1 MRFGPISL
9 VRSAS
14 IDKMKETQDF
24 LSEQNAKLSVEL
36 GSGST
41 LHSFMHYPWTAK
53 TAPQAI
59 LNPDTDQKRIK
70 EACTRIA
77 DAYAQCK
84 KESDETNKDVGHSMW
99 NEVRTRHQEFIQAL
113 ENKNVDTLCQLLPG
127 FLQSEL
133 VWGLGK
139 YDLKLVDDM
148 RAVSEKSHV
157 QLRITDALMSLA
169 QSIGAHP
176 VGSVEQQGS
185 KVTMSVLDTDI
196 EKLFKDVEQKLGFS
210 AAAPEV
216 AANYGC
222 RINNKFVTIDSILHC
237 YSIQRL
243 QQLGATAASNIIEIG
258 GGYGCMAHLAH
269 RAGLKKYSIID
280 LPWVNAL
287 QAYYLLMSLDASDV
301 VLHGEQKK
309 DSGVHIHPYWHFEKI
324 EFNSVDYFFNMDS
337 MPEMAFEAC
346 RGYLDGMRSR
356 LKKQS
361 GMFLSINQ
369 EAQAPNA
376 AAKQNNVPMIIEE
389 LGGYKKLSRHLYWM
403 RQGFVEET
411 YVVDKK

>member
-36 GSGST
+36 GQGST

-53 TAPQAI
+53 TAPQVI
-59 LNPDTDQKRIK
+59 LGPDTDQKRIR

-77 DAYAQCK
+77 DAYAYCQ
-84 KESDETNKDVGHSMW
+84 KESPETNKDVGESMW
-99 NEVRTRHQEFIQAL
+99 NEVRERHHQFMQAL
-113 ENKNVDTLCQLLPG
+113 QNKNVDVLCQLLPS

-148 RAVSEKSHV
+148 KAVHEKSHV
-157 QLRITDALMSLA
+157 QLRITDALVSLA
-169 QSIGAHP
+169 QSIGAFP
-176 VGSVEQQGS
+176 VGSVEQQGT
-185 KVTMSVLDTDI
+185 KATMSVLDTDI
-196 EKLFKDVEQKLGFS
+196 EKLYADVEKRIGFS
-210 AAAPEV
+210 ISAPEV

-222 RINNKFVTIDSILHC
+222 KINNKFVTIDSLLHS
-237 YSIQRL
+237 YSVYRL
-243 QQLGATAASNIIEIG
+243 QQLGATGDKNVKEIG

-269 RAGLKKYSIID
+269 RAGLKKYAIID

-287 QAYYLLMSLDASDV
+287 QAYYLIMSLDPNDV
-301 VLHGEQKK
+301 VLHGEPKK
-309 DSGVHIHPYWHFEKI
+309 DSGVHIYPYWHFNKLEPK
-324 EFNSVDYFFNMDS
+324 STDYSFNMDS
-337 MPEMAFEAC
+337 MPEMDYAAC
-346 RGYLDGMRSR
+346 RAYLEGM
-356 LKKQS
+356 LEKLNPES
-361 GMFLSINQ
+361 GLFLSINQ
-369 EAQAPNA
+369 EAKAPNA
-376 AAKQNNVPMIIEE
+376 EAHQNSVPEIIDDI
-389 LGGYKKLSRHLYWM
+389 GGWKRMSRHLYWM

>member
-41 LHSFMHYPWTAK
+41 LHSFMHYPWTAQ
-53 TAPQAI
+53 TAEQAI
-59 LNPDTDQKRIK
+59 LAPDTDTKRIK

-77 DAYAQCK
+77 EAYAHCM
-84 KESDETNKDVGHSMW
+84 KESPETNKNVGESMW
-99 NEVRTRHQEFIQAL
+99 NEVRTRHSEFIQAL
-113 ENKNVDTLCQLLPG
+113 ETKNVDTLTKLLPG

-148 RAVSEKSHV
+148 KQVHEKSHV
-157 QLRITDALMSLA
+157 QLRITDALVSLG
-169 QSIGAHP
+169 QSIGAFP
-176 VGSVEQQGS
+176 VGSVEQQGT
-185 KVTMSVLDTDI
+185 KATMSTLDTNISELYTKI
-196 EKLFKDVEQKLGFS
+196 EKRLGFS
-210 AAAPEV
+210 IAAPEV

-222 RINNKFVTIDSILHC
+222 RINGNFVTIDSILHS
-237 YSIQRL
+237 YSIDRL
-243 QQLGATAASNIIEIG
+243 KQLGAGGTTDIKEIG

-269 RAGLKKYSIID
+269 RAGLTRYSIID

-287 QAYYLLMSLDASDV
+287 QAYYLLMSIDPSQV

-309 DSGVHIHPYWHFEKI
+309 ETGVHIYPYWHFDKFEAK
-324 EFNSVDYFFNMDS
+324 STDYFFNMDS

-346 RGYLDGMRSR
+346 QNYLVGMKTK
-356 LKKQS
+356 LKNG

-376 AAKQNNVPMIIEE
+376 EAKQNSVPAIIENI
-389 LGGYKKLSRHLYWM
+389 GGWKRLSRHLYWM

-411 YVVDKK
+411 YVPA

>member
-24 LSEQNAKLSVEL
+24 LAEQNAKLSVEM
-36 GSGST
+36 GNGST
-41 LHSFMHYPWTAK
+41 LHSFMHYPWTAQ
-53 TAPQAI
+53 TAEQAI
-59 LNPDTDQKRIK
+59 LSPDTDTKRIK

-77 DAYAQCK
+77 DAYAHCK
-84 KESDETNKDVGHSMW
+84 SESPDTNKSVGESMW

-113 ENKNVDTLCQLLPG
+113 ESKDVDTLCKLLPG

-148 RAVSEKSHV
+148 RQVKDKSHV
-157 QLRITDALMSLA
+157 QLRVTDALMSLA
-169 QSIGAHP
+169 QSIGAFP
-176 VGSVEQQGS
+176 VGSVEQQGT
-185 KVTMSVLDTDI
+185 KATMNVLDTDI
-196 EKLFKDVEQKLGFS
+196 SKLYADTEKRLGFEAS
-210 AAAPEV
+210 APEV

-222 RINNKFVTIDSILHC
+222 KINGKFVTIDSLLHC
-237 YSIQRL
+237 YSIYRL
-243 QQLGATAASNIIEIG
+243 KQLGATAQSDIKEIG
-258 GGYGCMAHLAH
+258 GGYGCMAHIAH

-287 QAYYLLMSLDASDV
+287 QAYYLLMSLDANDV
-301 VLHGEQKK
+301 VLHGEPKK
-309 DSGVHIHPYWHFEKI
+309 DSGVHIYPYWHFEKL
-324 EFNSVDYFFNMDS
+324 ESKATDYFFNMDS
-337 MPEMAFEAC
+337 MPEMAAEAC
-346 RGYLDGMRSR
+346 RGYLVGMKDK
-356 LKKQS
+356 LKTPH

-376 AAKQNNVPMIIEE
+376 ASHQNSVPAIIDEI
-389 LGGYKKLSRHLYWM
+389 GGWKRLSRHLYWM

-411 YVVDKK
+411 YVLDQK